1 MITRLA
7 HVCIETCD
15 LEATE
20 NFYGILGIERKFEF
34 RNLQDELIGMYLAVN
49 ADNFIELV
57 KIREPKGEGSLAHF
71 TFEVEDVDQV
81 CDQLRQH
88 DITVT
93 EKKLGVDHTWM
104 VTCHDPNG
112 IFIEFHQYT
121 EDSLQLRGGSCCIDY
136 KP

>member
-1 MITRLA
+1 
-7 HVCIETCD
+7 
-15 LEATE
+15 
-20 NFYGILGIERKFEF
+20 
-34 RNLQDELIGMYLAVN
+34 
-49 ADNFIELV
+49 
-57 KIREPKGEGSLAHF
+57 
-71 TFEVEDVDQV
+71 
-81 CDQLRQH
+81 LRRR

-104 VTCHDPNG
+104 ATCHDPNG